1 MLMGEYRHS
10 VDPKGRVT
18 VPADLRYS
26 LGTNCVICKGLDG
39 CLYLYGKEEWE
50 RFEEELK
57 KLPKAKKDVRNL
69 VRSFLSG
76 AAQADPDSQG
86 RILLSDTLREFAGIG
101 NEAVLVGMI
110 DRVEIWGVD
119 RYEDAQSGVDMDEVA
134 EKLEEYGINL

>member
-10 VDPKGRVT
+10 VDSKGRVT

-26 LGTNCVICKGLDG
+26 LGTSCVLCKGLDG

-50 RFEEELK
+50 KFEEELR
-57 KLPKAKKDVRNL
+57 KLPKSKKDVRIL

-76 AAQADPDSQG
+76 ASRVDPDSQG
-86 RILLSDTLREFAGIG
+86 RILLGDALREFADIHG
-101 NEAVLVGMI
+101 EAVLVGMI
-110 DRVEIWGVD
+110 DRVEIWGTD
-119 RYEDAQSGVDMDEVA
+119 RYESAQTGADMDEVA

>member
-10 VDPKGRVT
+10 VDSKGRIT

-50 RFEEELK
+50 KFEEELR
-57 KLPKAKKDVRNL
+57 KLPKSKKDVRNL

-76 AAQADPDSQG
+76 ASQADPDSQG
-86 RILLSDTLREFAGIG
+86 RILLSDALRDFAEIHG
-101 NEAVLVGMI
+101 EAVLVGMI
-110 DRVEIWGVD
+110 DRVEIWGVK
-119 RYEDAQSGVDMDEVA
+119 RYEQCQTSADMDEVA
-134 EKLEEYGINL
+134 EKLEEYGISL